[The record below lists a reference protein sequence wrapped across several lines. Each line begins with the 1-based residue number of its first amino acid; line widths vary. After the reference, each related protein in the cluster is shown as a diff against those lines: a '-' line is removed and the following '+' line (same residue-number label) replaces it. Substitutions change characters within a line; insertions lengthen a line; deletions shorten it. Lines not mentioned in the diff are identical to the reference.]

1 MFRDTRCG
9 FHKVAFI
16 QIHVTESKTKV
27 PKRYNVGQRYCTK
40 DNLLT
45 VYNVLYMINYV
56 VVHLIVIL
64 RTEEA
69 IDIRR
74 RYYGLLERVKNY
86 IKQGCVRL
94 CFMSNNNEIIRGSF
108 IRETVLSSRDGVFLS
123 SLLFRDQFTAFCKSI
138 DPKSVALGPC
148 TLIQLAGFEID
159 DMLQQ
164 WPSSANEWINRVRK
178 RNWPSR
184 ELVND
189 ILKKRLP
196 PCSIRKP

>member
-1 MFRDTRCG
+1 MG
-9 FHKVAFI
+9 
-16 QIHVTESKTKV
+16 
-27 PKRYNVGQRYCTK
+27 
-40 DNLLT
+40 L
-45 VYNVLYMINYV
+45 
-56 VVHLIVIL
+56 
-64 RTEEA
+64 
-69 IDIRR
+69 RR
-74 RYYGLLERVKNY
+74 RLTLEDGIMDYWSELKTN

-159 DMLQQ
+159 DM

-189 ILKKRLP
+189 ILKNGCLLVPLGNLNSEKSFIEWRL
-196 PCSIRKP
+196 SFFTSRKKLIHSMNQVQFLCYGLLK